1 MPGTKVAANGIPEEL
16 RRLLV
21 FLGTLKSPILLAN
34 VHSQNSGGAPF
45 TVFCEGCGFFGEKT
59 RTLDHKSAAPML
71 NSSLKRGR
79 YSLAGADRTPA
90 LLDQSHRR
98 PGASGETS
106 RCLAIISAVLLGAK
120 GHSSEGKPLARHSDR
135 SSRW

>member
-1 MPGTKVAANGIPEEL
+1 MPGTKVAASGIPEEL

-59 RTLDHKSAAPML
+59 RTLDHKSAAPNAQQL
-71 NSSLKRGR
+71 SEAGPP
-79 YSLAGADRTPA
+79 LAHRSRRTPG
-90 LLDQSHRR
+90 LPDQSHLRL
-98 PGASGETS
+98 GTSGETS